1 MFTTKAA
8 ACLHDI
14 FLGDGTEQESVIGN
28 GRLRHDTLGHAFDDT
43 LLNQVV
49 QPASVAEILIT
60 LGSGFR
66 NQSVQFLVRF
76 GSKLEIA
83 FLQET
88 VRHFYQLV
96 RIVIVKV
103 ELERETFLQAG
114 VGTEHLL
121 HLVLVAG
128 QDDNHIRVGFREHGE
143 QGVNHLFPEIFRF
156 LFRGNQGVGFVDE
169 KYAAP
174 GFLDGLPDVL
184 FCLTDVFDLVR
195 HVSIVCPLERSPIW

>member
-1 MFTTKAA
+1 M
-8 ACLHDI
+8 
-14 FLGDGTEQESVIGN
+14 
-28 GRLRHDTLGHAFDDT
+28 
-43 LLNQVV
+43 

-184 FCLTDVFDLVR
+184 FCLTDVFAHQLGAACLYSMSAGKESHLVIQLSDEFGHR
-195 HVSIVCPLERSPIW
+195 RLSCTGIA

>member
-1 MFTTKAA
+1 M
-8 ACLHDI
+8 
-14 FLGDGTEQESVIGN
+14 
-28 GRLRHDTLGHAFDDT
+28 RHDTLSHALDDA

-49 QPASVAEILIT
+49 QPASVAEILIA
-60 LGSGFR
+60 LGGGFH
-66 NQSVQFLVRF
+66 NQGIQFLVRF
-76 GSKLEIA
+76 GSQLEIA

-88 VRHFYQLV
+88 MRHFHQLV

-184 FCLTDVFDLVR
+184 FCLTDVFAHQLGAACLYSMSAGKESHLVIQLSDEFGHR
-195 HVSIVCPLERSPIW
+195 RLSCTGIA